1 MDNIKLLDYFIDSFA
16 DYLLFERGSSL
27 NTAEAY
33 MRDINGYVSFCRSRD
48 LDPLVPL
55 EGNVTLYLKSLDSEG
70 RKSSSKQRIVA
81 GIRSWYRYLTEEGLV
96 EEGTK
101 SLPHLP
107 SRDKILPHIVSEG
120 EVQRLFDACA
130 GDSFYDLR
138 DLAILK
144 LAYGC
149 GLRASEL
156 CSLKIRDI
164 NESAE
169 NICIRGKGGKERIV
183 PFLGEVRR
191 AVHDYLTRGR
201 VQRSASLTGPL
212 FLSRTGRQIRRE
224 DFWRILKKRGKKASV
239 STSRLHPHIL
249 RHSFATHL
257 LRRGMDLRTLQELLG
272 HSSIGTTQ
280 KYLHFDMELR
290 DVYDSSHPRA

>member
-1 MDNIKLLDYFIDSFA
+1 MEKVKLLDYFIDSFA

-33 MRDINGYVSFCRSRD
+33 MRDINGYVSFCSSSE
-48 LDPLVPL
+48 LDPLDPL
-55 EGNVTLYLKSLDSEG
+55 EENVTIYMKNLDSEG
-70 RKSSSKQRIVA
+70 RKSSSRQRIVA
-81 GIRSWYRYLTEEGLV
+81 GIRSWYRYLAEEGLV

-101 SLPHLP
+101 TLPHLP

-130 GDSFYDLR
+130 GDFFYDLR

-169 NICIRGKGGKERIV
+169 NIRIKGKGGKERIL

-191 AVHDYLTRGR
+191 AVNEYLIRGR
-201 VQRSASLTGPL
+201 VQRSSSLTGPL
-212 FLSRTGRQIRRE
+212 FISRTGRQIRRE